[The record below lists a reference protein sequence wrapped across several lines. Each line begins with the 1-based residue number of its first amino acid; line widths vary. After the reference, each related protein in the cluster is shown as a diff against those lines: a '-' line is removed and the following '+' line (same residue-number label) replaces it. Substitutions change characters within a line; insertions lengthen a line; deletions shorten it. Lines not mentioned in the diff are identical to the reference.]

1 MIIVFAFASEVVFSS
16 INRMHIVL
24 VVLVIACISVQSI
37 SNNLLID
44 VVIALTMKSWMKS
57 IIIVVVAV
65 YSGIDLILN
74 SLMLFIMGMRR

>member
-1 MIIVFAFASEVVFSS
+1 MIVVFASEVVFSS